1 MILPFQDVYP
11 EIAQDAFIFESA
23 DIIGD
28 VGISSSCSIWSN
40 ATIRADVS
48 TVRIGRGTNVQDN
61 AVIHVDRDFPTEIGE
76 YVTIG
81 HAAVVHGCTIDD
93 MCIIGMG
100 AIVLNGAKIGKNSIV
115 GAGAL
120 VTQAKEFP
128 PNSLI
133 VGSPARMVRKLSEG
147 DVEHIKENAEEYTRL
162 ASLHHDA
169 QR

>member
-1 MILPFQDVYP
+1 MILPFQDKFP
-11 EIAQDAFIFESA
+11 AIAEDAFIFESA

-28 VGISSSCSIWSN
+28 VGISESCSIWSN
-40 ATIRADVS
+40 ASVRADVS
-48 TVRIGRGTNVQDN
+48 RVRIGRGSNVQDN
-61 AVIHVDRDFPTEIGE
+61 AVIHVDSDFPSYIGE

-81 HAAVVHGCTIDD
+81 HSAVVHGCTIEDL
-93 MCIIGMG
+93 CIIGMG

-120 VTQAKEFP
+120 VTQGKEFP

-133 VGSPARMVRKLSEG
+133 VGSPARVVRELT
-147 DVEHIKENAEEYTRL
+147 DRDIQHIKENAEEYIRL
-162 ASLHHDA
+162 AGVYRSA